1 LFDLTNIQIEQWAE
15 HHYPSF
21 LEITTAGDKPSTA
34 INGQSLDA
42 RAKLFAKMGADI
54 QARAAAVRREAFL
67 QDLRARGVIKEQTEE
82 EKEASRIRMEAE
94 ANAPFPWF
102 LVIGVVLGI
111 LAVMAG
117 LGGGIAYVIWK
128 YSD

>member
-1 LFDLTNIQIEQWAE
+1 
-15 HHYPSF
+15 
-21 LEITTAGDKPSTA
+21 
-34 INGQSLDA
+34 
-42 RAKLFAKMGADI
+42 MGADI
-54 QARAAAVRREAFL
+54 QARAAAARRETFL
-67 QDLRARGVIKEQTEE
+67 QDLKARGIIKEQTEE

-102 LVIGVVLGI
+102 LVIGVVLGL
-111 LAVMAG
+111 LAVMAA

>member
-1 LFDLTNIQIEQWAE
+1 MSSDLQ
-15 HHYPSF
+15 
-21 LEITTAGDKPSTA
+21 
-34 INGQSLDA
+34 
-42 RAKLFAKMGADI
+42 AK
-54 QARAAAVRREAFL
+54 AANQRREAFL
-67 QDLRARGVIKEQTEE
+67 EDLRSRGIIKEQTEE
-82 EKEASRIRMEAE
+82 QKEAARIRMEEE

-111 LAVMAG
+111 LAVMAA